1 VRLYANLVIII
12 VVWRSSQRLTTLFSS
27 FFVTMLPIVITQV
40 QNTFTLRTLSAQD
53 SSALAEYF
61 ERLSDESRK
70 RFQPHPLTREHAA
83 YLSAL
88 AHDTATRFVLL
99 SGDSIIGYFILES
112 EMSVHEA
119 GRYAAHGIELTSER
133 DILFAPSI
141 LDEYQ
146 NHGLASLVMPKLL
159 EWAKERHAKSL
170 VLMGGTQETNGR
182 AIAFYEKFGFQKH
195 GGYHTEMFNH
205 DMRLVL

>member
-1 VRLYANLVIII
+1 MRLYAHLVI
-12 VVWRSSQRLTTLFSS
+12 VVVVGRCSQRPTTLFSS
-27 FFVTMLPIVITQV
+27 SFVPMLPTIITQD
-40 QNTFTLRTLSAQD
+40 QSAFILRTLSAQD
-53 SSALAEYF
+53 SPALAEYF

-83 YLSAL
+83 YLTAL
-88 AHDTATRFVLL
+88 AHDTATRFVLF
-99 SGDSIIGYFILES
+99 SGDRIIGYFILES

-119 GRYAAHGIELTSER
+119 ARYAAHGIELTSEH

-159 EWAKERHAKSL
+159 DWARERHAKSL
-170 VLMGGTQETNGR
+170 VLMGGTQETNRR